1 LLCMLELFSLD
12 PQAATNKAVDKSIE
26 ANRILFTEKTL
37 LGLLILLNP
46 EH

>member
-1 LLCMLELFSLD
+1 LLCILELFSLD
-12 PQAATNKAVDKSIE
+12 PQAATNNVVDKSIGT
-26 ANRILFTEKTL
+26 NRILFTEKTL